1 MAHFTRCAMTDSIG
15 DPGLYLSVLSW
26 LFRNFRNAPVPLAIK
41 WTISIGALISLVM
54 TALGWVLIT
63 QQNRIHLREVEGF
76 GEVLVEQLA
85 HSASEPLL
93 ADDQFNLQGLI
104 SRQTQNQNVLG
115 AAIFSA
121 DGLREKT
128 GPVPKVNPMNSMDTP
143 FVWSWLDEND
153 ELQSLI
159 TFSSPITFR
168 DVIAG
173 HALITLDRGFL
184 DRHQQQV
191 IRNIGYATLGLILIA
206 GILSYML
213 SRRMS
218 RPITLL
224 AQAGKDSEPGS
235 VITNRDSQ
243 RRDEIGQVYAHFDR
257 MSAGLLEKR
266 QVEEA
271 LSRYVSP
278 GVAEKILSNLSQPR
292 LNNQE
297 LDGSILFCDIVGFT
311 ELSED
316 LPPDEVASLLNIY
329 LGAIAEAAHRCRG
342 SVDKFIG
349 DSAMILFGVPVEDP
363 EHAQQAIRCAWLIQA
378 LVRHINQQ
386 RRQNGDEPIKLRIAI
401 NSGQMLA
408 GNIGIPD
415 RLEYTV
421 VGDTVNLASRL
432 CCLAPAD
439 GILLGESTA
448 GLEGISEMVE
458 LFHQQPIKIRGRRNM
473 VTPSIAGNPSRE
485 FGMWLVDSMRHIL
498 TGPEG

>member
-1 MAHFTRCAMTDSIG
+1 MRIDTDTLLRPRTKVSVFNR
-15 DPGLYLSVLSW
+15 LSRKFS
-26 LFRNFRNAPVPLAIK
+26 NAPVPIAIK
-41 WTISIGALISLVM
+41 WTIYIGALITLVM
-54 TALGWVLIT
+54 ITLGWVLIT

-104 SRQTQNQNVLG
+104 SRQTKNRNVVG

-121 DGLREKT
+121 DGLREES
-128 GPVPKVNPMNSMDTP
+128 GPVPQIDLNESVETP
-143 FVWSWLDEND
+143 YIWSWTDANNKSL
-153 ELQSLI
+153 SLI
-159 TFSSPITFR
+159 TFFSPITFR

-184 DRHQQQV
+184 DHYQQQV
-191 IRNIGYATLGLILIA
+191 IRIISYATLGLILIA

-218 RPITLL
+218 RPITNL
-224 AQAGKDSEPGS
+224 ARAGQQANSGNF
-235 VITNRDSQ
+235 IANRDGQ
-243 RRDEIGQVYAHFDR
+243 RRDEIGQVYAHFNR
-257 MSAGLLEKR
+257 MTADLLEKR

-278 GVAEKILSNLSQPR
+278 VVAEKILANLSQPR

-297 LDGSILFCDIVGFT
+297 LVGSVLFCDIVGFT

-316 LPPDEVASLLNIY
+316 LPPDEVAALLNLY
-329 LGAIAEAAHRCRG
+329 LGAIAEAAHHSNG
-342 SVDKFIG
+342 TVDKFIG
-349 DSAMILFGVPVEDP
+349 DSAMILFGVPEEDP
-363 EHAQQAIRCAWLIQA
+363 EHAQQSIHCAWLIQA
-378 LVRHINQQ
+378 LVRHINQL
-386 RRQNGDEPIKLRIAI
+386 RRQQGEEPIKLRIAI
-401 NSGQMLA
+401 NSGPMLA

-415 RLEYTV
+415 RLQYTV

-432 CCLAPAD
+432 CCLAPPD
-439 GILLGESTA
+439 GIMLGETTA
-448 GLEGISEMVE
+448 GLPGVSDMVE
-458 LFHQQPIKIRGRRNM
+458 LSSQQPIKIRGRRHI

-485 FGMWLVDSMRHIL
+485 FGTLLVKSMSHIL
-498 TGPEG
+498 NRPEG